1 MRITMVKKR
10 LLNGEPCRKCVDAEE
25 LLKTRGLWSRIDEVV
40 WAIEGEPESPGL
52 KLAAQYKVELA
63 PFFVVQ
69 PDSGEARVYTST
81 LQFIKDALG
90 GGTNAAFSA
99 QPASA
104 LGDATAGA
112 LGDATAT
119 AGLALSA
126 EELAQLALDFDKAPP
141 ERTVRFALERFGR
154 EAAIAFSGAE
164 DVALIDIA
172 VKSGLPFSVFTLD
185 TGRLHPE
192 TYRFIEKVR
201 THYGVSVELMSPQ
214 AEPLQRFV
222 EKKGLFSFYDDG
234 HGECCG
240 IRKLE
245 PLRRALGKQRAWI
258 TGQRRDQ
265 SPTRTD
271 VPVIQLDSHQ
281 GLAGGPLVKLNPLAA
296 WSLQKVWSYIRAN
309 DVPYNELHD
318 QGFISIGCEPCTR
331 VPRPGEHERAGRW
344 WWEEATKR
352 ECGLHT

>member
-1 MRITMVKKR
+1 MRVTMVKKQ
-10 LLNGEPCRKCVDAEE
+10 LLSGEPCKKCVDAEA
-25 LLKTRGLWSRIDEVV
+25 LLKTRGLWPHIDEVV
-40 WAIEGEPESPGL
+40 WAVEGDAESAGM
-52 KLAAQYKVELA
+52 KLAVRHGVDLA
-63 PFFVVQ
+63 PFFIVETE
-69 PDSGEARVYTST
+69 GAETRVYTST
-81 LQFIKDALG
+81 LQFIKEALG
-90 GGTNAAFSA
+90 GVTSAPVPSAPGGAFS
-99 QPASA
+99 S
-104 LGDATAGA
+104 
-112 LGDATAT
+112 
-119 AGLALSA
+119 
-126 EELAQLALDFDKAPP
+126 EELARLALDFDNAPP
-141 ERTVRFALERFGR
+141 ERTIRWLLERFGR
-154 EAAIAFSGAE
+154 QSAIAFSGAE

-201 THYGVSVELMSPQ
+201 SHYGVSIEMMSPQ
-214 AEPLQRFV
+214 AEPLQAFV
-222 EKKGLFSFYDDG
+222 EKKGLFSFYNDG

-245 PLRRALGKQRAWI
+245 PLRRALAKQRAWI

-265 SPTRTD
+265 SPTRSD
-271 VPVIQLDSHQ
+271 VSVVQLDTHQ
-281 GLAGGPLVKLNPLAA
+281 GLAGPLVKLNPLAG

-318 QGFISIGCEPCTR
+318 RGFVSIGCEPCTR

>member
-1 MRITMVKKR
+1 MRVTMVKKR
-10 LLNGEPCRKCVDAEE
+10 LLSGEPCKKCVDAEA
-25 LLKTRGLWSRIDEVV
+25 LLKSRGLWSRIDEVA
-40 WAIEGEPESPGL
+40 WAIEGHPDSPGL
-52 KLAAQYKVELA
+52 QLAAEHQVELA
-63 PFFVVQ
+63 PFFVVREDNGQ
-69 PDSGEARVYTST
+69 VRVYTST
-81 LQFIKDALG
+81 LQFIKEALG
-90 GGTNAAFSA
+90 GGAA
-99 QPASA
+99 PA
-104 LGDATAGA
+104 LATQV
-112 LGDATAT
+112 TAPVLLSPEEI
-119 AGLALSA
+119 ARLAR
-126 EELAQLALDFDKAPP
+126 EFDQAPP
-141 ERTVRFALERFGR
+141 ERTIRWLLERFGH
-154 EAAIAFSGAE
+154 EATIAFSGAE
-164 DVALIDIA
+164 DVAVIDIA
-172 VKSGLPFSVFTLD
+172 SKTGLPFSVFTLD

-192 TYRFIEKVR
+192 TYRFIERVR
-201 THYGVSVELMSPQ
+201 AYYGVSIELMSPA
-214 AEPLQRFV
+214 AEPLQAFV

-245 PLRRALGKQRAWI
+245 PMRRALSKRRAWI

-271 VPVIQLDSHQ
+271 VAVLQFDSHR
-281 GLAGGPLVKLNPLAA
+281 GIDGEPLVKLNPLAA

-309 DVPYNELHD
+309 DVPYNALHD

>member
-1 MRITMVKKR
+1 MRVTMVKKR
-10 LLNGEPCRKCVDAEE
+10 LLDGEPCKKCNDAEA
-25 LLKTRGLWSRIDEVV
+25 LLKTRGLWNRIDEVV
-40 WAIEGEPESPGL
+40 WAIEGDPQSQGM
-52 KLAAQYKVELA
+52 KLAAQYRVELA
-63 PFFVVQ
+63 PFFIVQ
-69 PDSGEARVYTST
+69 PDSGEARVFTST
-81 LQFIKDALG
+81 LQFIKEALG
-90 GGTNAAFSA
+90 GV
-99 QPASA
+99 
-104 LGDATAGA
+104 TAPVSTTPGA
-112 LGDATAT
+112 P
-119 AGLALSA
+119 LSA
-126 EELAQLALDFDKAPP
+126 DEIAQLALDFDKAPP
-141 ERTVRFALERFGR
+141 ERTIRWLLERYGR
-154 EAAIAFSGAE
+154 EVGIAFSGAE
-164 DVALIDIA
+164 DVALIHMA
-172 VKSGLPFSVFTLD
+172 VETGLPFSVFTLD

-201 THYGVSVELMSPQ
+201 SRYGVAIEMMSPQ
-214 AEPLQRFV
+214 AEPLQAFV
-222 EKKGLFSFYDDG
+222 EKKGLFSFYSDG

-245 PLRRALGKQRAWI
+245 PLRRALAKQRAWI

-265 SPTRTD
+265 SPTRSD
-271 VPVIQLDSHQ
+271 VAVIQHDTHL
-281 GLAGGPLVKLNPLAA
+281 GLAGAPLVKLNPLAG